1 MFVKKIQ
8 IDFADFMV
16 REDDILHAHIY
27 ENTHMDSHKA
37 RVLFELMEQNKY
49 MEKHPMLISLERNV
63 KITRDAMAFSVSNH
77 STKYSIA
84 EAYVSPNPFHRFLS
98 TIYLHFH
105 EPDVPTKFFPTISGA
120 IEWLNH
126 YTLNQ
131 IETS

>member
-63 KITRDAMAFSVSNH
+63 KITRDAMAFSASNH

-84 EAYVSPNPFHRFLS
+84 EAYVSPHPFHRFLS
-98 TIYLHFH
+98 TIYLHLH
-105 EPDVPTKFFPTISGA
+105 QPEVPTKFFPAVSHA
-120 IEWLNH
+120 IEWLNQFH
-126 YTLNQ
+126 PHPKKSL
-131 IETS
+131 